1 MIVQHLLP
9 ELITIPHPIMD
20 RAMDLV
26 VEVRIMEMDH
36 RLDRRVEGCL
46 ALEDSLVM
54 DFQAER
60 CSNLLAIA
68 LVIPSV
74 KIQQYP
80 RLEVDL
86 RHGRRQR
93 RHPTRAIVHR
103 FGITTI
109 PIPPPTPNLGILE
122 AAICILLRQIQ
133 A

>member
-1 MIVQHLLP
+1 
-9 ELITIPHPIMD
+9 
-20 RAMDLV
+20 MDLV
-26 VEVRIMEMDH
+26 DKEVRITEMDH
-36 RLDRRVEGCL
+36 RLDHLEEGCL

-54 DFQAER
+54 GFQAER

-74 KIQQYP
+74 KTQQYP

-93 RHPTRAIVHR
+93 RTQAIVHR
-103 FGITTI
+103 CGITTI
-109 PIPPPTPNLGILE
+109 PIPPPNLGILE

>member
-1 MIVQHLLP
+1 
-9 ELITIPHPIMD
+9 
-20 RAMDLV
+20 
-26 VEVRIMEMDH
+26 MEMDH

-93 RHPTRAIVHR
+93 RHPTQAIVHR
-103 FGITTI
+103 CGITTI
-109 PIPPPTPNLGILE
+109 PIPPPPTPNLGILE